1 MLNWELGEKEAD
13 LICDALRVGLEDA
26 SPRAR
31 EVARSVFINVYKV
44 HQRKAEK
51 LRMELSK
58 PLQAKL
64 MEEILKT
71 GSKGES
77 VSSVDSASESIPATP
92 STPARQKLVRSSSSR
107 MPSSASKSLEPS
119 NPTSSISFHSM
130 ADLEQAAAKSG
141 LSKRRSVVKNPF
153 AELSNSYNDST
164 GTDDVTSVP
173 TPRAAKSVSP
183 VKQRRS
189 NNSANL
195 HVEVS
200 STIPSNASTPN
211 FSPAKPMS
219 TPDQ

>member
-1 MLNWELGEKEAD
+1 M
-13 LICDALRVGLEDA
+13 ICDALRVGLEDA

-31 EVARSVFINVYKV
+31 EVARIVFINVYKV

-51 LRMELSK
+51 LRLELPK

-71 GSKGES
+71 GSRGES
-77 VSSVDSASESIPATP
+77 VSSVDSIAESIPATP

-107 MPSSASKSLEPS
+107 APNSASKSLEPT

-164 GTDDVTSVP
+164 GTDDLP
-173 TPRAAKSVSP
+173 TPRGAKSVSP

-189 NNSANL
+189 NGATSL
-195 HVEVS
+195 HVDVS
-200 STIPSNASTPN
+200 SATPSNASTPN
-211 FSPAKPMS
+211 FSPAKPAS